1 MKRAILVSGKAPLNL
16 ELKAM
21 LPLVSYQ
28 LLATTDN
35 GMEALRFAHRFEP
48 DLIIMGW
55 NLRGLNSSD
64 VLQSLIGQHLCPII
78 VVLAQEEQHVLNEVI
93 DADAHNVIFYPW
105 RALEMAAAIQLAEHR
120 FTRESE
126 TSQQI
131 QHLEE
136 ELKSRKIIFQAM
148 LSLIQLRRY
157 TEKDAYTAL
166 RNQAMSTRKS
176 MRAVAQDV
184 LKGLWLPD
192 QD

>member
-1 MKRAILVSGKAPLNL
+1 MKRAILVSEKAPLNL
-16 ELKAM
+16 EIKAM

-64 VLQSLIGQHLCPII
+64 VLQNLIGQHLCPII

-126 TSQQI
+126 SSQQI
-131 QHLEE
+131 QRLEE
-136 ELKSRKIIFQAM
+136 ELKTRKIIFQAM

-157 TEKDAYTAL
+157 SEQAAYTAL

-184 LKGLWLPD
+184 IKGFWIPEPD
-192 QD
+192 

>member
-16 ELKAM
+16 EIKAM

-55 NLRGLNSSD
+55 DLRGLNSSE
-64 VLQSLIGQHLCPII
+64 VLQNLVGQHLCPII
-78 VVLAQEEQHVLNEVI
+78 VVLGQEEQHVLNEVI
-93 DADAHNVIFYPW
+93 EADAHNVIFYPW
-105 RALEMAAAIQLAEHR
+105 HALEIAAAIQLAEHI
-120 FTRESE
+120 FIRES
-126 TSQQI
+126 QNLQKI
-131 QHLEE
+131 RHLEE
-136 ELKSRKIIFQAM
+136 ELKTRKIIFQAM
-148 LSLIQLRRY
+148 LSLIQLGRY
-157 TEKDAYTAL
+157 SEQAAYTAL

-184 LKGLWLPD
+184 IKGFWIPEPD
-192 QD
+192 

>member
-16 ELKAM
+16 EIKAM

-64 VLQSLIGQHLCPII
+64 VLQNLVGQHLCPII
-78 VVLAQEEQHVLNEVI
+78 VVLNQEEQHVLNEVI
-93 DADAHNVIFYPW
+93 GADAHNVIFYPW
-105 RALEMAAAIQLAEHR
+105 HALEIAAAIQLAEHR

-126 TSQQI
+126 SSQKI

-136 ELKSRKIIFQAM
+136 DLKTRKVIFQAM

-157 TEKDAYTAL
+157 SEQAAYTAL

-184 LKGLWLPD
+184 IKGFWIPEPD
-192 QD
+192 

>member
-16 ELKAM
+16 EIKAM

-55 NLRGLNSSD
+55 DLRGLNSSD
-64 VLQSLIGQHLCPII
+64 VLQNLVGQHLCPII
-78 VVLAQEEQHVLNEVI
+78 VVLAQEEQHVLHEVI

-105 RALEMAAAIQLAEHR
+105 RALEIAAAILLAEHS
-120 FTRESE
+120 FIRESE
-126 TSQQI
+126 NLQKI
-131 QHLEE
+131 RHLEE
-136 ELKSRKIIFQAM
+136 DLKTRKIIFQAM
-148 LSLIQLRRY
+148 LSLIQLGRY
-157 TEKDAYTAL
+157 SEQAAYTAL

-184 LKGLWLPD
+184 IKGFWLPEPD
-192 QD
+192 